1 MRPNYPSAY
10 HAILLLLRLVA
21 VIILLLAPYFIIRAL
36 TGGLDA
42 LTEYDS
48 LYFYSTK
55 IIAQILI
62 FYWAYKRIRENDF
75 FSLRDELSRSLNSNL
90 LWGILGGLALIF
102 LMEPIEQLVPAT
114 SFLQVY
120 FSKLTGNKFSSF
132 LYVVL
137 LSPILNELIFRAIIL
152 RGFLKNYKPGIA
164 ILGTA
169 VLFSAF
175 HLSLLQA
182 VISFIL
188 SLFIGFVY
196 WQTRSLLLCII
207 LHILNNAVAYVI
219 IIFAGQIESLYS
231 LIPNTKLYLLFYLS
245 AAAALSVTLLQIYK
259 KNQLEI

>member
-1 MRPNYPSAY
+1 MQPNYPSAY
-10 HAILLLLRLVA
+10 QAILLLMRLIA
-21 VIILLLAPYFIIRAL
+21 VILLLLAPYCIIRLL
-36 TGGLDA
+36 TGGLDG
-42 LTEYDS
+42 LTGYDS
-48 LYFYSTK
+48 LYFYSAK

-75 FSLRDELSRSLNSNL
+75 FSLRNELSPSLNTNL

-102 LMEPIEQLVPAT
+102 LMEPVEQLVPAT
-114 SFLQVY
+114 SFLQIY
-120 FSKLTGNKFSSF
+120 FSNLTHNKFSSF

-137 LSPILNELIFRAIIL
+137 ISPILNELIFRAIIL
-152 RGFLKNYKPGIA
+152 RGFLKNYSPGIA

-169 VLFSAF
+169 LLFSVF
-175 HLSLLQA
+175 HFSLLQM
-182 VISFIL
+182 VISFFL

-207 LHILNNAVAYVI
+207 LHVMNNAVAYVI
-219 IIFAGQIESLYS
+219 IVFAGQIESLSS
-231 LIPNTKLYLLFYLS
+231 LIPNTKLYLLFYLF